1 MVRLNSPNKQ
11 TTTTPDIVPQYNAS
25 SNNNEQSRDGR
36 DRSRDRSRDREVINN
51 IFSQS
56 AMSLDEL
63 SNSHS
68 MGVPS
73 RTNSL
78 DLGRRDSRLVRSTDT
93 LNLDGSLRIHEI
105 DLDSQEIL
113 DKIKSLTKRVKKL
126 ERNKHSGTFESLF
139 GTLLLYCRF
148 NYFQIKKIFIPQ
160 LKKQV
165 NK

>member
-1 MVRLNSPNKQ
+1 M
-11 TTTTPDIVPQYNAS
+11 TTPDIVPQQNAS
-25 SNNNEQSRDGR
+25 SHNTDQNR
-36 DRSRDRSRDREVINN
+36 DRTRDRSRDREVINN

-68 MGVPS
+68 MGAPS

-78 DLGRRDSRLVRSTDT
+78 GRDSRLARSTDT

-126 ERNKHSGTFESLF
+126 ERNKHSGTFGKF
-139 GTLLLYCRF
+139 YYIRNHMFF
-148 NYFQIKKIFIPQ
+148 NVALVTKCGDNKASSRQHFCIF
-160 LKKQV
+160 
-165 NK
+165 

>member
-11 TTTTPDIVPQYNAS
+11 KTTTPDIVPQQNAS
-25 SNNNEQSRDGR
+25 HYNTDQNR
-36 DRSRDRSRDREVINN
+36 DRSRDPSRDREVINN

-68 MGVPS
+68 MGAPS

-93 LNLDGSLRIHEI
+93 LNLDGSLRIHEVGG
-105 DLDSQEIL
+105 LDSQEIL

-126 ERNKHSGTFESLF
+126 ERNKHSGTFEIFSDNVYKNAFLS
-139 GTLLLYCRF
+139 GTVESGRC
-148 NYFQIKKIFIPQ
+148 
-160 LKKQV
+160 
-165 NK
+165 

>member
-1 MVRLNSPNKQ
+1 MVRLNSPSKQ
-11 TTTTPDIVPQYNAS
+11 QTTTPDIVPQYNAS
-25 SNNNEQSRDGR
+25 SHNNDQNRDGR
-36 DRSRDRSRDREVINN
+36 ERSRDRSRDREVINN

-68 MGVPS
+68 MGPS

-105 DLDSQEIL
+105 DTDSQEIL

-126 ERNKHSGTFESLF
+126 ERNKHSGKFESISF
-139 GTLLLYCRF
+139 RAVGKNT
-148 NYFQIKKIFIPQ
+148 
-160 LKKQV
+160 
-165 NK
+165 

>member
-1 MVRLNSPNKQ
+1 M
-11 TTTTPDIVPQYNAS
+11 TTPDIVPQQNAS
-25 SNNNEQSRDGR
+25 SHNTDQNR
-36 DRSRDRSRDREVINN
+36 DRTRDRSRDREVINN

-68 MGVPS
+68 MGAPS

-78 DLGRRDSRLVRSTDT
+78 DMGRRDSRLVRSTDT

-126 ERNKHSGTFESLF
+126 ERNKHSGTFGKFYDISNRMF
-139 GTLLLYCRF
+139 F
-148 NYFQIKKIFIPQ
+148 NVA
-160 LKKQV
+160 LV
-165 NK
+165 T

>member
-11 TTTTPDIVPQYNAS
+11 TTTTPDIVPQQNAS
-25 SNNNEQSRDGR
+25 TDQNR
-36 DRSRDRSRDREVINN
+36 DRTRDRSRDREVINN

-68 MGVPS
+68 MGAPS

-78 DLGRRDSRLVRSTDT
+78 DMGRRDSRLVRSTDT

-126 ERNKHSGTFESLF
+126 ERNKHSGQFRKFDDNFSF
-139 GTLLLYCRF
+139 GDKFFTLVTRF
-148 NYFQIKKIFIPQ
+148 
-160 LKKQV
+160 
-165 NK
+165 